1 MPDSAGSAA
10 QVRLIAEQVA
20 EAVLVQY
27 HAQNPQ
33 PKEPPIPPLIKWLV
47 GAIAGFGAAA
57 IIGLGFWL
65 VTSVSQMQVTLARL
79 DERITSGGIK
89 DSRVDDIERR
99 VTKNEAILA
108 DIAGAK
114 K

>member
-1 MPDSAGSAA
+1 MPDGLGNAA
-10 QVRLIAEQVA
+10 QSRIIAEQVA
-20 EAVLVQY
+20 EAVILKYETEHPRQRE
-27 HAQNPQ
+27 APL
-33 PKEPPIPPLIKWLV
+33 PPLIKWLV

-57 IIGLGFWL
+57 LIGLGFWL

-99 VTKNEAILA
+99 VSKNEAALA
-108 DIAGAK
+108 ELK